1 MNRTVSRTSLSK
13 DLLGQLPNSVATM
26 PSNGTS
32 PLTPL
37 AQDALNA
44 LEKGLPSERE
54 LTYEQAYAI
63 LKEEENLERPAA
75 EDIIERLY
83 MNGHLYEVD
92 GKLRL
97 TDFEAE

>member
-1 MNRTVSRTSLSK
+1 M
-13 DLLGQLPNSVATM
+13 A
-26 PSNGTS
+26 SNGTS

-37 AQDALNA
+37 AQDALDA
-44 LEKGLPSERE
+44 LEKGLPSEGKF
-54 LTYEQAYAI
+54 TYEQAYAI
-63 LKEEENLERPAA
+63 LKEEKNLKRPAA

-83 MNGHLYEVD
+83 MNGHLYEVE